1 MIKHKDETF
10 EQFALRLHN
19 APAEDILDGIDELLS
34 MIYDQI
40 SENAIECIRKN
51 DVRYLVDSEVRAG
64 MMHELIKIIKEG
76 KIDDQN

>member
-1 MIKHKDETF
+1 MIIKHKDETF

-19 APAEDILDGIDELLS
+19 APVEDILDGIDELLS

-40 SENAIECIRKN
+40 SENAIESIRKN

-76 KIDDQN
+76 KIDD